1 MDTFFYTLAHE
12 FDTPFQNS
20 VLVFAV
26 ILFIILL
33 SPLLL
38 RKIRIPGIIGLIIS
52 GVVVGPHG
60 LNLIERNSAVELFST
75 IGLLYI
81 LFIAGLELDMNSFRQ
96 NRYKSMLYGALTF
109 LLPMLIGYPV
119 CRYLLGYGV
128 GASLITTS
136 LFATHTLVA
145 YPIVS
150 RLGIARNQSVEV
162 TVGGTII
169 TDTAVLILLAVIVG
183 YNTGGSATL
192 LWPRLIIS
200 FLLFLG
206 VVFYV
211 IPRVS
216 AWFFKKLEAEK
227 TSHYVFVLAV
237 LFFCAFLA
245 EMAGLESII
254 GAFAAGLALNRL
266 IPVTSPLMNRIEF
279 AGNSLFIPF
288 FLISVGML
296 VDLRVIFSGVDVLY
310 IAGVLIV
317 VAIGTKWLAAW
328 ITATALRYSKAQRRL
343 MFGLST
349 ARAAATLAIILVGIE
364 NNIVD
369 TREQNATILLILV
382 TSLVS
387 SLVTEE
393 AARKVALAMES
404 GGGEMLPAARGQ
416 KIMVSLANPDTMER
430 LLDLAF
436 SVRLPASDHAV
447 TGLAIVLDN
456 EEAERKLIEARAML
470 EKARRHSASADYKL
484 DLLTTIDQN
493 VAGGIRRIATEQFAT
508 DLIIGYSG
516 RTSLTDLLFG
526 KTMQAIIDH
535 TRQGVMVSGLRSPLH
550 VHSRL
555 LLFCPPFV
563 EKDPGFASCL
573 ANVVQLTS
581 VQGLSLHIYSSALT
595 ETAVRARFSQSRT
608 PVSPAYNSFPSWDS
622 FARYENDLLP
632 SDLLVAVIPRNGT
645 IAFDTRQNNV
655 LQRISDRA
663 PAMSFIL
670 VYPGSSVEWQGA
682 LTGDFNA
689 GDLRN
694 NVTRIAQG
702 ARELLGALDPRKLD

>member
-1 MDTFFYTLAHE
+1 MEIFFNKLAHE
-12 FDTPFQNS
+12 FQAPFQNS

-52 GVVVGPHG
+52 GVVIGPHG
-60 LNLIERNSAVELFST
+60 LNLVEHNSAVELFST

-96 NRYKSMLYGALTF
+96 TRYRSMLFGALTF

-119 CRYLLGYGV
+119 CRFLLGYSI

-145 YPIVS
+145 YPVVS

-183 YNTGGSATL
+183 YHTEGSAAL

-200 FLLFLG
+200 FTLFL
-206 VVFYV
+206 VIVFYV
-211 IPRVS
+211 IPRIS

-227 TSHYVFVLAV
+227 NSHYIFVLSI

-245 EMAGLESII
+245 EMAGLEPII

-266 IPVTSPLMNRIEF
+266 IPNTSPLMNRIEF

-296 VDLRVIFSGVDVLY
+296 VDLRVIFKGIDVLY
-310 IAGVLIV
+310 IAGILIA

-328 ITATALRYSKAQRRL
+328 ITATALRYSQAQRRL
-343 MFGLST
+343 MFGLTT

-369 TREQNATILLILV
+369 AREQNATILLILV

-387 SLVTEE
+387 SLITEE
-393 AARKVALAMES
+393 AARKVALAAT
-404 GGGEMLPAARGQ
+404 AADVDAALNNRGQ
-416 KIMVSLANPDTMER
+416 KILVSLANPETMER
-430 LLDLAF
+430 LLDLAV
-436 SVRLPASDHAV
+436 SIREPRTPVPI
-447 TGLAIVLDN
+447 TGLAVVLDN
-456 EEAERKLIEARAML
+456 EEAERKLIESEKML
-470 EKARRHSASADYKL
+470 EKAVQHGASADYKL
-484 DLLTTIDQN
+484 ELRTTIDQN
-493 VAGGIRRIATEQFAT
+493 VAGGIKRIATEIFAT
-508 DLIIGYSG
+508 DLIIGFSG
-516 RTSLTDLLFG
+516 RSRLTDLLFG
-526 KTMQAIIDH
+526 KTMQFIVDQ
-535 TRQGVMVSGLRSPLH
+535 TQQTVFVSGLNSPLN
-550 VHSRL
+550 VHKRL

-563 EKDPGFASCL
+563 EKDQGFASCFQSILQL
-573 ANVVQLTS
+573 AS
-581 VQGLSLHIYSSALT
+581 VQGMNLLLYSSAIT
-595 ETAVRARFSQSRT
+595 ENAVRGWLRKTKKS
-608 PVSPAYNSFPSWDS
+608 VVPAYNSFPSWDS
-622 FARYENDLLP
+622 FAQSEKEIVAGDL
-632 SDLLVAVIPRNGT
+632 VVMVVPRTGT
-645 IAFDTRQNNV
+645 IAHDVAQNHV
-655 LQRISDRA
+655 LHRIEA
-663 PAMSFIL
+663 IAGQTSFIL
-670 VYPGSSVEWQGA
+670 VYPGRNLIWQGA
-682 LTGDFNA
+682 LTGDFSA
-689 GDLRN
+689 GYLRK
-694 NVTRIAQG
+694 NVGRFTSTAK
-702 ARELLGALDPRKLD
+702 ELLSAFDYKK